1 MKLVKYARK
10 HRKKVLSGVLAML
23 IAGFAILSYV
33 VITLPPSYIDLH
45 ISAEIQEEQNPL
57 LDSFMRFISWF
68 GVVPVSI
75 ALAVLTAAVFAIF
88 RYRREAVFVVLT
100 LISGAISTG
109 LKILIN
115 RPRPTEDLVTIIE
128 KAQYQSF
135 PSGHT
140 MFYTIYFGFLLIIMG
155 NLKKLPLTLRLSVAI
170 ISTAM
175 IFMGAVSRVY
185 LGAHWF
191 TDVLGGFILGI
202 IYLFLHSSLY
212 LFFKRQA
219 QDRKV

>member
-219 QDRKV
+219 QYRKV